1 MFELCAPSLIYLIFS
16 ATQIIIDTFKGLYN
30 TAFFKLIVSIIITI
44 LLNTLCDKGLGI
56 ISWIIVFIPFMFMSV
71 IVTIL
76 LYVFGLDVA
85 TGKMNTHIQEEKIQ
99 KIKKPEKHHC
109 KEKIQKH
116 ENHCEERNNRQ
127 NRYNSPSPVEIFN
140 PNYNASSYYP
150 FFQEQQP
157 HRQPPYQPING
168 RQYQP
173 GPPYR
178 QVNEPQPHNIHS
190 TSYQSVTP
198 QHLETQPTILYIP
211 PNTN

>member
-44 LLNTLCDKGLGI
+44 LLNTLCDKGLGV

-85 TGKMNTHIQEEKIQ
+85 TGKINNPPPKQ
-99 KIKKPEKHHC
+99 
-109 KEKIQKH
+109 
-116 ENHCEERNNRQ
+116 RNNNQ
-127 NRYNSPSPVEIFN
+127 KLYNSPSPVEVFN
-140 PNYNASSYYP
+140 PNYNAHSYYP
-150 FFQEQQP
+150 FFQEQPKQQQYSP
-157 HRQPPYQPING
+157 YQQPPGQTYQYPPPPPPPPT
-168 RQYQP
+168 QQSPYQQQ
-173 GPPYR
+173 GPPPPI
-178 QVNEPQPHNIHS
+178 EPQPHNS
-190 TSYQSVTP
+190 DPSSYQNVP
-198 QHLETQPTILYIP
+198 PPVQMQPTILYVP